1 MKHHLGHRRV
11 FLLPCSVSR
20 GMTKTAF
27 MRALLPECLNGGA
40 TQSRE
45 HHSVQQRP
53 QADRQPVPDRSD
65 LAMHQSLD
73 PRIDE
78 SGPKKRANEPTREVF
93 GAEKRAN
100 EPTAGGSWA
109 KEMRERSHHRGVHP
123 KNART
128 KPPERMTEPMAACLR
143 TQSHALIRKLSR

>member
-1 MKHHLGHRRV
+1 
-11 FLLPCSVSR
+11 
-20 GMTKTAF
+20 

-78 SGPKKRANEPTREVF
+78 IGPKKRANEPTREVFGAEKRANEPTREVF